1 MAWENSERKRMPRG
15 LGSCGSQDGSEP
27 LRWKGWSEL
36 DVPKGSEDLYEFVQ
50 AAVTKCHKMGVLKP
64 LGAIDLK

>member
-1 MAWENSERKRMPRG
+1 MTRG
-15 LGSCGSQDGSEP
+15 LGSRGSQDGREP
-27 LRWKGWSEL
+27 LRWKGQSDL
-36 DVPKGSEDLYEFVQ
+36 DVPKGSETLYEFVQ